1 MSFSRSGRRNPATA
15 RFLGWGLAVLLAFS
29 TSGCTTG
36 PFLQDAADDVSGRP
50 DPLSTVTHAN
60 LGARA
65 PKGGGFL
72 SGFRRA
78 RNDNRQGAIY
88 YGTDGRLTSSERRSV
103 ERLGDEEFNISLEN
117 ADIAVAARTVL
128 GDMLGI
134 TYSLDERV
142 TGNVSIVT
150 SRPLPAREILT
161 AFESALRSNGVA
173 MVREGDRLRLLPA
186 SDAIGIAELD
196 PGVTVQPGYG
206 VTAYPLRHVS
216 ASTILPLL
224 ENFVSR
230 QGMVRVDPNGNALL
244 FQGTA
249 AERRAG
255 IDAAMSFD
263 QDWLANESVGI
274 FPIQNGTA
282 KSMLPELTKVLD
294 LGEGG
299 RGSNTIRIQPIER
312 NNSLLVVAR
321 SRKMLQRA
329 AAWIERLDKLEAS
342 ASYLQVYRVQHLE
355 ATRLAS
361 MVNQIFNGASAVT
374 EDPAAQFPPD
384 SQTVDRS
391 GRSGSGD
398 PAAPAT
404 PSDRMAD
411 ALPLE
416 NDTSTGIESGGGDQ
430 GGGYSGGIRV
440 TANPE
445 NNSLLILARPD
456 QQRLIEEAIL
466 ALDRPAAQVAIEATI
481 AEVTLSNDLR
491 YGVQFFLQGNDGSV
505 GLFKDV
511 ADAAISRVLPG
522 FNLLLGP
529 ESDPRVVIDAL
540 RGVTEVKVLSSP
552 NVVVLDNK
560 PAVLQVGDEIPIVT
574 RTAQSVTDPE
584 APIVNNVEFRETG
597 VILKVLPRITANG
610 TINLSI
616 EQEISSVAR
625 GSSQSLTPTISQ
637 RKIQSSVS
645 VTSGQTV
652 LLGGLISEQ
661 QQRGRDGVPVL
672 GDLPVIG
679 EAFRSNQNNAT
690 RTELIILIRPQVIK
704 DSLDAQM
711 VAEQMR
717 SQLRIMQEPSRNVPL
732 PRPVKTVIE

>member
-1 MSFSRSGRRNPATA
+1 M
-15 RFLGWGLAVLLAFS
+15 AVLLAFS

-50 DPLSTVTHAN
+50 DPLSGVTQAD

-65 PKGGGFL
+65 AKGGGFL

-88 YGTDGRLTSSERRSV
+88 YGTDARLTSSERKSV
-103 ERLGDEEFNISLEN
+103 ERLGDEEFDVSLEN
-117 ADIAVAARTVL
+117 AEVAVAARTVL

-134 TYSLDERV
+134 TYSLDERA
-142 TGNVSIVT
+142 TGTVSIVT
-150 SRPLPAREILT
+150 SRPLPAGEILT
-161 AFESALRSNGVA
+161 AFESALRSNGIA
-173 MVREGDRLRLLPA
+173 MVREGDRLRLMPA
-186 SDAIGIAELD
+186 SDAIGIAELSR
-196 PGVTVQPGYG
+196 GVNVQPGYG

-216 ASTILPLL
+216 ASTIMPLL
-224 ENFVSR
+224 ENFVAR

-249 AERRAG
+249 AERRAA
-255 IDAAMSFD
+255 IDAAISFD
-263 QDWLANESVGI
+263 QDWLADESVGI

-282 KSMLPELTKVLD
+282 KSMIPELNRVLD

-299 RGSNTIRIQPIER
+299 RGSNTIRVQPIER

-321 SRKMLQRA
+321 SRQMLQRA
-329 AAWIERLDKLEAS
+329 ATWIERLDKLEAS

-384 SQTVDRS
+384 SQPAD
-391 GRSGSGD
+391 RSGSGD

-411 ALPLE
+411 ALPIEDDL
-416 NDTSTGIESGGGDQ
+416 STGIESGGGDQ

-491 YGVQFFLQGNDGSV
+491 YGVQFFLQSGDDGSV

-511 ADAAISRVLPG
+511 AEAAISRVLPG

-529 ESDPRVVIDAL
+529 ESDPHVVIDAL

-552 NVVVLDNK
+552 NLVVLDNK

-610 TINLSI
+610 TINLTI

-637 RKIQSSVS
+637 RKIQSTVS

-672 GDLPVIG
+672 GDLPIIG

>member
-1 MSFSRSGRRNPATA
+1 MSFTRSGRRNPATA
-15 RFLGWGLAVLLAFS
+15 RFLCWGLAVLLAFS

-50 DPLSTVTHAN
+50 DPLSGVTQAD

-65 PKGGGFL
+65 AKGGGFL

-88 YGTDGRLTSSERRSV
+88 YGTDARLTSSERKSV
-103 ERLGDEEFNISLEN
+103 ERLGDEEFDVSLEN
-117 ADIAVAARTVL
+117 AEVAVAARTVL

-134 TYSLDERV
+134 TYSLDERA
-142 TGNVSIVT
+142 TGTVSIVT
-150 SRPLPAREILT
+150 SRPLPAGEILT
-161 AFESALRSNGVA
+161 AFESALRSNGIA
-173 MVREGDRLRLLPA
+173 MVREGDRLRLMPA
-186 SDAIGIAELD
+186 SDAIGIAELSR
-196 PGVTVQPGYG
+196 GVNVQPGYG

-216 ASTILPLL
+216 ASTIMPLL
-224 ENFVSR
+224 ENFVAR

-249 AERRAG
+249 AERRAA
-255 IDAAMSFD
+255 IDAAISFD
-263 QDWLANESVGI
+263 QDWLADESVGI

-282 KSMLPELTKVLD
+282 KSMIPELNRVLD

-299 RGSNTIRIQPIER
+299 RGSNTIRVQPIER

-321 SRKMLQRA
+321 SRQMLQRA
-329 AAWIERLDKLEAS
+329 ATWIERLDKLEAS

-384 SQTVDRS
+384 SQPAD
-391 GRSGSGD
+391 RSGSGD

-411 ALPLE
+411 ALPIEDDL
-416 NDTSTGIESGGGDQ
+416 STGIESGGGDQ

-491 YGVQFFLQGNDGSV
+491 YGVQFFLQSGDDGSV

-511 ADAAISRVLPG
+511 AEAAISRVLPG

-529 ESDPRVVIDAL
+529 ESDPHVVIDAL

-552 NVVVLDNK
+552 NLVVLDNK

-610 TINLSI
+610 TINLTI

-637 RKIQSSVS
+637 RKIQSTVS

-672 GDLPVIG
+672 GDLPIIG